1 MKKNINKSLL
11 KSIIN
16 SDFFIL
22 KKNISINNIYLD
34 KKMSITKN
42 NVLSSLDLL
51 EILKSLKQFIRLVQY
66 VKKSN
71 SFLHINIENKQQ
83 YLLLKQFLTENNLDS
98 IIKINNNFSLDKR
111 SISLKKPKVFLIL
124 GSDTFMN
131 KKQLFNKLNIEKI
144 FIFLKVNTNI
154 EYNNFGI
161 YKIFNDLFDFKKIIF
176 IILLIN
182 QILNK
187 NV

>member
-1 MKKNINKSLL
+1 MKKTINKSLF

-16 SDFFIL
+16 SDFFVL
-22 KKNISINNIYLD
+22 KTPSFINSAYLD
-34 KKMSITKN
+34 KKIYITKKN
-42 NVLSSLDLL
+42 SLSSLDLL
-51 EILKSLKQFIRLVQY
+51 ETLKSLKQFIRLLQY

-83 YLLLKQFLTENNLDS
+83 FLLLKHFLTENNLDS
-98 IIKINNNFSLDKR
+98 IIKINDNFSSDKK
-111 SISLKKPKVFLIL
+111 SISLKKSKVFLIL
-124 GSDTFMN
+124 GSDIFMN

-144 FIFLKVNTNI
+144 FLFFKVNTNI

-182 QILNK
+182 QILKK
-187 NV
+187 NT